1 MGVGWVGASFS
12 YTSILHSGVLLFRES
27 KLRFGWSEQREIDTF
42 TIQETNL
49 CGMNIITSWLNNT
62 CRFIHFILN
71 DSCWNPYAICTS
83 KSIKWFIKWSRKL
96 GCNDQCMDTQ
106 ATKARSKDPSQ
117 MFPNSFHDE
126 SQDFPCISQ
135 HVPYI
140 SQHFPYIS
148 QHFPYISQHF
158 PHTHIYIYQ

>member
-12 YTSILHSGVLLFRES
+12 YTSILQSGVLLFRES

-42 TIQETNL
+42 TIQEPNR
-49 CGMNIITSWLNNT
+49 CGMKIIISWLNNT

-96 GCNDQCMDTQ
+96 GCNDQWLGH
-106 ATKARSKDPSQ
+106 KSQ
-117 MFPNSFHDE
+117 IEGPLTDVPKFFPWWIPTCPIY
-126 SQDFPCISQ
+126 FPT
-135 HVPYI
+135 
-140 SQHFPYIS
+140 FPMY
-148 QHFPYISQHF
+148 FPTCPIYF
-158 PHTHIYIYQ
+158 PTSPHIYIK